1 MRTSEQW
8 LEHFRLNL
16 NEKRVDWT
24 LTPDIKDYE
33 LTNIISSLQAWQ
45 LGETSEGK
53 NLLHAS
59 TLYAKEINDS
69 FYPEA
74 VKLFIKEE
82 QKHGNNLGK
91 YLDLINQP
99 RIKKDWGDSLFRYI
113 RYFNSSMELWTLSVI
128 TVESTAQLFYQSLKS
143 ATECKLL
150 KQICTD
156 ILIDEAA
163 HIDFQFERFLTIYR
177 NKNKASRF
185 FSYRFY
191 KLFYYSTILV
201 VWFAHKKAFK
211 AGGNNFDKYWLKMKL
226 KFNKTIGR
234 FNEKKT
240 ITFKYTGHEKN
251 INKFKI
257 SAIRVVNSQNSITNH
272 IGSKKKNRIKLFN

>member
-1 MRTSEQW
+1 MKTSEQW
-8 LEHFRLNL
+8 LEHFSQNL
-16 NEKRVDWT
+16 KAERVDWT
-24 LTPDIKDYE
+24 LDPDIKDHE
-33 LTNIISSLQAWQ
+33 LKNILASLQAWQ

-59 TLYAKEINDS
+59 TIYAKSINDTY
-69 FYPEA
+69 YPEA

-91 YLDLINQP
+91 YLDLIDQP

-113 RYFNSSMELWTLSVI
+113 RYFNSSMELWTLAVI
-128 TVESTAQLFYQSLKS
+128 TVESTAQIFYQSLKS

-163 HIDFQFERFLTIYR
+163 HIDFQFERFLTIYES
-177 NKNKASRF
+177 KSKASRF
-185 FSYRFY
+185 FRYNFY
-191 KLFYYSTILV
+191 KLFYFSTILV

-211 AGGNNFDKYWLKMKL
+211 AGGNSFSKYWLKMSL
-226 KFNKTIGR
+226 KFKKTIGK
-234 FNEKKT
+234 FNEAKT
-240 ITFKYTGHEKN
+240 MTIKYAGNEKN
-251 INKFKI
+251 SNKLKV
-257 SAIRVVNSQNSITNH
+257 SAIRVVNTQNSFAHH
-272 IGSKKKNRIKLFN
+272 ISSKKKI